1 MISSLKIL
9 QLKSIPL
16 DNRNYHMV
24 DPLIIQ
30 VYRCQPSN
38 LPQPR
43 AVSSLFPPF
52 YSKGVCWSCKL
63 WSEEDVC
70 LLFGIQY
77 KSKIQNPNP
86 RNPFGIVS
94 YDQRKTWSPL
104 SSTADAL
111 SPGQLFQSPQ
121 ILILQHQN
129 QNRVNLGNKCIFWNR
144 ISDFTEIHL
153 KKDCFLLSG
162 LLQQADAVW
171 SIPIWSIFRYLGKTN
186 SHWWSDQHY
195 WTWIKKTASKFQ
207 QNLSFKKIGFRILH
221 QLQQL
226 LLNHLSKV

>member
-1 MISSLKIL
+1 MIRRRRLSPVWN
-9 QLKSIPL
+9 SIQI
-16 DNRNYHMV
+16 NTN
-24 DPLIIQ
+24 
-30 VYRCQPSN
+30 
-38 LPQPR
+38 PR
-43 AVSSLFPPF
+43 
-52 YSKGVCWSCKL
+52 
-63 WSEEDVC
+63 
-70 LLFGIQY
+70 
-77 KSKIQNPNP
+77 SKIQNP
-86 RNPFGIVS
+86 RNLFGVVN

-129 QNRVNLGNKCIFWNR
+129 QNRVNFGNKCIFFNR
-144 ISDFTEIHL
+144 ISDFTKIHL
-153 KKDCFLLSG
+153 KKYCFLLSG

-207 QNLSFKKIGFRILH
+207 QNLSFRKIGFRILH

-226 LLNHLSKV
+226 LLNHLNKVWVPEQGNI

>member
-1 MISSLKIL
+1 MIRRRRLSPVWN
-9 QLKSIPL
+9 SIQI
-16 DNRNYHMV
+16 NTN
-24 DPLIIQ
+24 
-30 VYRCQPSN
+30 
-38 LPQPR
+38 PR
-43 AVSSLFPPF
+43 
-52 YSKGVCWSCKL
+52 
-63 WSEEDVC
+63 
-70 LLFGIQY
+70 
-77 KSKIQNPNP
+77 SKIQNP
-86 RNPFGIVS
+86 RNLFGVVN

-129 QNRVNLGNKCIFWNR
+129 QNRVNFGNKCIFFNR
-144 ISDFTEIHL
+144 ISDFTKIHL
-153 KKDCFLLSG
+153 KKYCFLLSG

-221 QLQQL
+221 QLQ
-226 LLNHLSKV
+226 